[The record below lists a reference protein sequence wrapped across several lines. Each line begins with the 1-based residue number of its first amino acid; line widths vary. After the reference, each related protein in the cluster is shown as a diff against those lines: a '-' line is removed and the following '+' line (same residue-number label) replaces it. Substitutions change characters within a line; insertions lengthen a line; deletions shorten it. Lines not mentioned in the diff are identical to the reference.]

1 MAPGYQH
8 LGLEALFAMAR
19 KTPLELTRERFI
31 FVRHGETDGNRLKIF
46 QFAEQPLNAAGI
58 AQAEAAAAALAGHR
72 VGAIR
77 ASTMRRAWHTA
88 EIVGRP
94 HGIVPEPHDD
104 LRERWFGDLVGT
116 PSRRHDWRHSPPNG
130 ETLEYFVMR
139 TQRGLHKALSGN
151 GDATVVAH
159 GGTLYV
165 LAPSL
170 GLDLDDNLYANATPL
185 LFERSGPRWRATRLA
200 DTGAESNN
208 IV

>member
-8 LGLEALFAMAR
+8 LGLDALFEMAR
-19 KTPLELTRERFI
+19 NTPLTLARERFV
-31 FVRHGETDGNRLKIF
+31 FVRHGETDGNRQKIF

-58 AQAEAAAAALAGHR
+58 AQAEAACAALVGHPI
-72 VGAIR
+72 GAIR
-77 ASTMRRAWHTA
+77 ASTMQRAWHTA
-88 EIVGRP
+88 EIIGRP
-94 HGIVPEPHDD
+94 HGIAPEPFDD

-116 PSRRHDWRHSPPNG
+116 PSRRHDWRDAPPNG
-130 ETLEYFVMR
+130 ETLAWFVTR
-139 TQRGLHKALSGN
+139 TQRGLAKALAGQD
-151 GDATVVAH
+151 DAAIVAH

-170 GLDLDDNLYANATPL
+170 GLDLDDDLYANATPL
-185 LFERSGPRWRATRLA
+185 LFERMGSRWHATRLA